1 MSLTHNGDKM
11 VMGEEFS
18 MADRSQIIQEL
29 VGQERSRQFNLREW
43 ENMRRSGKD
52 SDIIF
57 KTIPLVALWMK
68 DCGSEGG
75 QGRKQGDG
83 LGTIGE
89 VQIAIG

>member
-1 MSLTHNGDKM
+1 
-11 VMGEEFS
+11 

-29 VGQERSRQFNLREW
+29 VGQVRSWQLNLREW
-43 ENMRRSGKD
+43 ENMRCSGRD
-52 SDIIF
+52 GGIIF
-57 KTIPLVALWMK
+57 VALWMK

-89 VQIAIG
+89 VQERGGDS